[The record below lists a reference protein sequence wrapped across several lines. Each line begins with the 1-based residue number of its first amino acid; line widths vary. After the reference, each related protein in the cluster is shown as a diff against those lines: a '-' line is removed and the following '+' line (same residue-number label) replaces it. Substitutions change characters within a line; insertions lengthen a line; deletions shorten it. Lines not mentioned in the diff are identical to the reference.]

1 MESEVSRVSSLLIYN
16 SMVLVVARV
25 TEEMGRGM
33 LLLQLLVVLVV
44 GREGMMAVVVAGIG
58 RLGLV
63 TVVVKRGNE
72 WMATEVKER
81 SSV

>member
-63 TVVVKRGNE
+63 TAVVKRGNE